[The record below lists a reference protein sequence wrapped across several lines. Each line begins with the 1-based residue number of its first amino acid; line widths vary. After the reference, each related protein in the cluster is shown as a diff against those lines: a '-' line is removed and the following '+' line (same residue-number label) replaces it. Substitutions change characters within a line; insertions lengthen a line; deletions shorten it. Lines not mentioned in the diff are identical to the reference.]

1 MKKIILAVAV
11 LATISTSAVAE
22 NNYKPEAMSVA
33 TEINYSFDGANTN
46 EGFQLPEYGAKVRLF
61 LNDNWVVRL
70 NLGLGVDTQKGTEY
84 YSEMVS
90 GGSAE
95 YERYNKT
102 TTTTFSIMPGFEYHF
117 NKFDRISPYVGAE
130 LGLRTSSVKNVTE
143 DEHAESRTENKT
155 PGLGFAINAVSG
167 VDVYL
172 CKGLYVGAELGLGY
186 EMMNIKRGSST
197 VESGSGKVETDGS
210 NSTKIGEF
218 GFHVTPTLRVGWH
231 F

>member
-1 MKKIILAVAV
+1 MKKFILAAAV
-11 LATISTSAVAE
+11 LAAFSTSGVAE

-70 NLGLGVDTQKGTEY
+70 NLGLGVDTQKGTTY
-84 YSEMVS
+84 YED
-90 GGSAE
+90 ANTE

-130 LGLRTSSVKNVTE
+130 LGIRTLSTKNVTE
-143 DEHAESRTENKT
+143 DEHAESRTEDKT
-155 PGLGFAINAVSG
+155 PGLGFAVNAVSG

-186 EMMNIKRGSST
+186 DRMNYKRGTTTTEAGGTSTEEESNNSKRVSSFKFSAT
-197 VESGSGKVETDGS
+197 PSLR
-210 NSTKIGEF
+210 IGWF
-218 GFHVTPTLRVGWH
+218 F
-231 F
+231 

>member
-1 MKKIILAVAV
+1 MKKFILAAAV
-11 LATISTSAVAE
+11 LAAFSTSGVAE

-70 NLGLGVDTQKGTEY
+70 NLGLGVDTQKGTTY
-84 YSEMVS
+84 YED
-90 GGSAE
+90 ANTE

-130 LGLRTSSVKNVTE
+130 LGIRTLSTKSVTE
-143 DEHAESRTENKT
+143 DEHAESRTEDKT
-155 PGLGFAINAVSG
+155 PGLGFAVNAVSG

-186 EMMNIKRGSST
+186 EMMNVKRGTST
-197 VESGSGKVETDGS
+197 VEQGNNKVETDGS
-210 NSTKIGEF
+210 NSTKAGEF
-218 GFHVTPTLRVGWH
+218 GFHVTPTLRIGW
-231 F
+231 FF